1 MQPSRCQYGLFELQR
16 KQADRQAK
24 ELAAATDQ
32 ETLEVLKRS
41 VNYLAGAVNHQKARA
56 IFLDPG
62 EGDTESLEALRAAFL
77 DDSVLEIPENI
88 RLTSSLLAEL
98 IVTCL
103 KDMSEPLVTSKL
115 SGDLLTHLR
124 AASEGHVKLYVVKCL
139 LEELPDQQHEA
150 LKALICLLAALA
162 QHHTK
167 NGMSAIMLG
176 QALGPLLFRP
186 GQDDRALGSGD
197 VASWVES
204 AVEGTAEMIKHCS
217 NLFGGYFGG
226 NTERSYRPQTYRQ
239 HSHRQD
245 RTAADP
251 FPMVTDPVYA
261 HQHQPGPKRMVSL
274 IAGMHEHQLWGSEN
288 QSMGPGSLNSTQ
300 HAQQAQRQKV
310 ARKLAGSKPP
320 PIDVDTM
327 SSQSSESAGSTSA
340 GTRGRTGSL
349 PASPSRRRSTVS
361 DRGSK
366 DAPWLQGG
374 HFGQV
379 EKALQKNKIRL
390 PSPTAESAATRTAW
404 RPPGIAPSK
413 DSNQLP
419 DKVKT
424 VWAPTLRREPS
435 QASDSQG
442 WGPRRTASGAN
453 SSSQS
458 GQTHRNTADSQDTA
472 TSGGHALPAA
482 SLRSAHT
489 WSSGHLRSL
498 ASDAATAALIDP
510 AMTRLD
516 IQEGGV
522 SPWKGDQGPETNQGP
537 MLGPY
542 KNSSV
547 HRTLSAGQPFGQ
559 QQSIQGL
566 PRGVPR
572 AEAGAGRAQ
581 TRKQGLRQGSSGA
594 SRQMSGS
601 VQSLLTRVQDV
612 SPQTEAMALLDVLN
626 GSNVKRPGAKQL
638 SPLEQ
643 RQIGSMRMAGLATGT
658 LTQSQTGKWLPAKQ
672 SNGRAPQVQG
682 WNPRMLDQAGV
693 LQSPG
698 TDSTSSISPDFGG
711 SRRSRRRHKKR
722 SKQAAQL
729 LAESLDSATELK
741 SSPEN
746 YADSHSRSGFQSV
759 HNILHPDSPE
769 ANSVSASQ
777 GLYNSSQHPGWQDGE
792 SKGAAEGPGLEGF
805 LHAARSGQGGHFEAE
820 AQRRLSQG
828 SGGAQQS
835 GRLSDSDVYAITHA
849 ESAAESVTS
858 AMGASTAQA
867 AALRGSAQ
875 MPALLQLQALADAD
889 AITPQGKQPHGLAGT
904 VAGSPQLT
912 RAAAT
917 SPHQGRQLP
926 GLSRLRALAGVADS
940 PQPPSQLKKIARD
953 LTDLAS
959 VPLSQWQF
967 GNSGTSHAVWQADST
982 PPKQAGTHSTADRPS
997 AWTPA
1002 RSESASAQH
1011 ESLLSRAGS
1020 AASPTS
1026 WGPSE
1031 PPKPVTL
1038 EIRVLGD
1045 GENPDTGLR
1054 SPRDGL
1060 LQSSTG
1066 DQGRAYAERGGVGV
1080 GEFGFEAGYGSQH
1093 LGVAARD
1100 QPWAAATTK
1109 LAAVT
1114 EATSAKGSSDS
1125 HQAGVRAAGSFADGR
1140 LEGQA
1145 VHTGTSTRQQS
1156 ASVSAYQTKQHHF
1169 STGAGAFPNNSTTPA
1184 AQSSTVAH
1192 QSQLVDPAKPH
1203 GPQHVGSAEAADLTE
1218 AAAGMTGSPWD
1229 PKHGPKLIE
1238 SLNDFSSFSS
1248 SFSML
1253 QQLAGKSAAGVAN
1266 FGINRLA
1273 SSSSPKSLEKKKS
1286 DKGHLISSAPLT
1298 WWQRHR
1304 PGSAKKRSAAAAP
1317 QGSGARPAAPTGDAG
1332 DHADHP
1338 LGIIRFGAP
1347 DEGANRGPD
1356 PASTRTQPAAG
1367 HSLSGQRGL
1376 PLAGQPA
1383 TDTAGHAMYANGIA
1397 YSNQPIL
1404 AGQTAVGAE
1413 AASVD
1418 AILASAVVISG
1429 KSSLTGTQ
1437 HQGQLQKPQQEGQL
1451 AEPSPESSP
1460 LPSPGSTAPH
1470 GFAGFHHDV
1479 HASHSPIVHNLW
1491 PTGVG
1496 PNSPQGQ
1503 HPPQS
1508 VPFFGYSV
1516 QQETEAPTSHA
1527 DIADSQ
1533 LPGAA
1538 LDAGHVASGPAPGVP
1553 RRATLDQLYALAQ
1566 GSGSDGQQEGTV
1578 PTAVAAN
1585 PAVSPSVGQSLNL
1598 NKAPFTVSQMRKFA
1612 DKLRN
1617 FSTTPTPESKPSK
1630 GHRHRRHSTLS
1641 ASAAHS
1647 SGAHT
1652 PAASSSAARDSATPD
1667 SSWAANSMSPECA
1680 PQKLL
1685 GQFGSSPH
1693 PQGTAKIPGHHH
1705 AGTTPAAGATHSP
1718 LHAAH
1723 PAVADVVSATATT
1736 DAAAATA
1743 GLRQGSEGQMM
1754 LLPAGVAMNDLLAL
1768 AEDMDPGGS
1777 PEEGKKGRRDKRM
1790 LTANSTMQLAA
1801 YLAGKGASQAQQQLL
1816 QQQLADLEQANRLRD
1831 ADSTEGRS
1839 GGSSP
1844 TGIGRPQLLGQP
1856 AAAPANLP
1864 LADSSSALPAKTPA
1878 PPPSPLLQTPP
1889 RFKTPPPPPPPPCRT
1904 QGGVRTPTLP
1914 LPPPP
1919 PPGTAPRTAPAP
1931 PPPPPPPTTGA
1942 KKPPPP
1948 PPLPSTGMKR
1958 PPPPPP
1964 PPSGAKGT
1972 PPPPP
1977 PLSGLKKLPGGGKKM
1992 TEIDPPAG
2000 VTKVRPTASQR
2011 RKLKQLHWDKI
2022 KAPQE
2027 GTIWH
2032 QASGLNP
2039 NLNFAELESLFQI
2052 LENTAF
2058 RKLATTRSAAISLV
2072 EHRRAHNICIELS
2085 GIRMPFADIK
2095 AALVE
2100 MNDSA
2105 LTIDQLDAL
2114 SRAVPDDTERKDIRL
2129 YLQGEH
2135 PKHKGLSDPQQLGT
2149 VERYFLEIMDIP
2161 RLQQRIDCFIFTRQ
2175 FAPNINRV
2183 RGQLEVLR
2191 GACRE
2196 VQGSQNFTTLLRAIL
2211 ALGNH
2216 LNEGT
2221 HKGNASGFKLD
2232 TLLKLA
2238 DVKGTDRKTSLLHFV
2253 LDQLLKGSPAM
2264 HSLPHQLASVK
2275 PAANLQISAIKVL
2288 LNDLKGGLSKVNTE
2302 ILKAAGVDANS
2313 AFAHRQFGD
2322 LMMTFHEH
2330 AKSTFADAEEFEK
2343 QVTAEMQQVTEYF
2356 GEGYDATDPSKVLRV
2371 IRDFMMLFDKAI
2383 LEIKAIKAKSE
2394 AEQKRKQKKAEMA
2407 RPTRNAHN
2415 PKLGPIAPRPPRQE
2429 ERQPAGL
2436 ATSDAQQSIAEASS
2450 RAAAHVP
2457 AQQQAAASQPH
2468 AVWESV
2474 PSTSS
2479 QAHPQAQASPSE
2491 ATAHPRCSS
2500 SEVSPQQMS
2509 TDAGHR
2515 QDSQLSSSSQQAPSS
2530 SAPPQATP
2538 LQPPSS
2544 TSAAP
2549 AKSPSALSQQHPH
2562 TGPWS
2567 QPRHAES
2574 ACHESPPSAPASSAS
2589 KLQLRLDSGRS
2600 AHLHQKAQPQVQA
2613 EAGVNGRSQRPSP
2626 PQELLAGLGNALRA
2640 QAKMRQKA
2648 SGACMPSSVP
2658 EDRGDSARRAAAG
2671 ASPSAQLSFDH
2682 IELKSQSTSG
2692 HNSADA
2698 AVSPSGRV
2706 GLIAAA
2712 QGSSR
2717 LSPKVALNPA
2727 CSQTDDAFDARLIAS
2742 HAPAV
2747 PAGSFAQASCDH
2759 VQLQANTGQD
2769 KNTQNVHASEA
2780 TEQLAHSGPSI
2791 ELIGSELYEL
2801 ELEQDIDAQAVRH
2814 AATVQ

>member
-1 MQPSRCQYGLFELQR
+1 MQPSRSQCGLFELQR

-24 ELAAATDQ
+24 ELAASTDQ

-77 DDSVLEIPENI
+77 DDSVLGKSEDTSGIQIPENI

-103 KDMSEPLVTSKL
+103 KDLSEPLVTSKL

-204 AVEGTAEMIKHCS
+204 AVEGTAEMIKHCG

-226 NTERSYRPQTYRQ
+226 DTNRSYRPQTYQQ

-245 RTAADP
+245 HTAADP
-251 FPMVTDPVYA
+251 FSMVTDPVYA

-274 IAGMHEHQLWGSEN
+274 IAGMHEQQPWGSEN

-300 HAQQAQRQKV
+300 HAQQAQQQKA
-310 ARKLAGSKPP
+310 ARKLAGSKPAA
-320 PIDVDTM
+320 IDVDTL
-327 SSQSSESAGSTSA
+327 SSHSSESAGSRSA

-366 DAPWLQGG
+366 DAPWLQGRQ
-374 HFGQV
+374 FGQV

-424 VWAPTLRREPS
+424 VWAPTLRRDPS

-472 TSGGHALPAA
+472 TSGGHAFPAA

-498 ASDAATAALIDP
+498 ASDAATAALNDP
-510 AMTRLD
+510 AVTRLD

-522 SPWKGDQGPETNQGP
+522 SPWKGDQGAESNQGP

-542 KNSSV
+542 KTSGI
-547 HRTLSAGQPFGQ
+547 HRTLSAGQPTGQ
-559 QQSIQGL
+559 QQSMQGL
-566 PRGVPR
+566 MRGVPR
-572 AEAGAGRAQ
+572 AEGGAGRVQ
-581 TRKQGLRQGSSGA
+581 TRKQGLLRQDLAGA
-594 SRQMSGS
+594 NRQMSGGM
-601 VQSLLTRVQDV
+601 QSLLTPVQDV
-612 SPQTEAMALLDVLN
+612 SPQTEAMALLDALN

-643 RQIGSMRMAGLATGT
+643 RQIGTMRMAGLATGM
-658 LTQSQTGKWLPAKQ
+658 LPPCEAEE
-672 SNGRAPQVQG
+672 GIR
-682 WNPRMLDQAGV
+682 
-693 LQSPG
+693 
-698 TDSTSSISPDFGG
+698 
-711 SRRSRRRHKKR
+711 KR

-729 LAESLDSATELK
+729 LAESLDSASQSLR

-746 YADSHSRSGFQSV
+746 YADSQSRSGFQSV

-777 GLYNSSQHPGWQDGE
+777 GLHNSSQKTGWQDVDSKSAGE
-792 SKGAAEGPGLEGF
+792 GAGLEGF
-805 LHAARSGQGGHFEAE
+805 LHAARSRQGGLFEAE
-820 AQRRLSQG
+820 ALRRLSQD

-849 ESAAESVTS
+849 ESAAESVISGKGACS
-858 AMGASTAQA
+858 AQP
-867 AALRGSAQ
+867 AALRGLDQ

-889 AITPQGKQPHGLAGT
+889 AITPQGKQPHGLAGA

-912 RAAAT
+912 RPAAI
-917 SPHQGRQLP
+917 SPQGQQLP
-926 GLSRLRALAGVADS
+926 GLSRLRALAGVTDS
-940 PQPPSQLKKIARD
+940 PQPPSQLKKTAGN
-953 LTDLAS
+953 LTDLAG

-982 PPKQAGTHSTADRPS
+982 PPKQAGAHSTADRPS
-997 AWTPA
+997 AWTSA
-1002 RSESASAQH
+1002 QSESASAQH

-1020 AASPTS
+1020 AASPTA

-1031 PPKPVTL
+1031 PPQPVTL

-1045 GENPDTGLR
+1045 GDNSDTDLR
-1054 SPRDGL
+1054 SSKEGL

-1066 DQGRAYAERGGVGV
+1066 EKDTAHAESSGVGV
-1080 GEFGFEAGYGSQH
+1080 SGFGFEAGFGSQH

-1100 QPWAAATTK
+1100 QPRTAAATK
-1109 LAAVT
+1109 SAAVT
-1114 EATSAKGSSDS
+1114 EATWGKDPLDS
-1125 HQAGVRAAGSFADGR
+1125 TQAGVHAAGSFADGKV
-1140 LEGQA
+1140 EGQA
-1145 VHTGTSTRQQS
+1145 VHPGMSTRQQS
-1156 ASVSAYQTKQHHF
+1156 AGISAYQAKQQPN
-1169 STGAGAFPNNSTTPA
+1169 STGAGAFPDKSTTTE
-1184 AQSSTVAH
+1184 AQRSTVTD
-1192 QSQLVDPAKPH
+1192 QSQLVNPAKPH
-1203 GPQHVGSAEAADLTE
+1203 RPQHVGSSGAADLTE

-1229 PKHGPKLIE
+1229 PKQGPKLIE
-1238 SLNDFSSFSS
+1238 SLNDFSSFSG

-1253 QQLAGKSAAGVAN
+1253 QQLAGKSAAGVAH
-1266 FGINRLA
+1266 FGIGRLA

-1304 PGSAKKRSAAAAP
+1304 PGSAKKRSTAAAP
-1317 QGSGARPAAPTGDAG
+1317 QGSGARPGAPAGATG

-1338 LGIIRFGAP
+1338 PTCFSAP
-1347 DEGANRGPD
+1347 DEGAKQGAG
-1356 PASTRTQPAAG
+1356 PASAKTQSVRLTADGSHVSGHSNEIHSSAAAQTAAASGRHANAGQYGSRANNGRGTTEQHQGSSVGDATNSIVYNLETADRPLSSFKQAAG
-1367 HSLSGQRGL
+1367 HSLPGPRGL
-1376 PLAGQPA
+1376 PQAGQPA
-1383 TDTAGHAMYANGIA
+1383 ADTAGHAMYADGIA

-1404 AGQTAVGAE
+1404 AGSGESQIAVGAE
-1413 AASVD
+1413 AARVD
-1418 AILASAVVISG
+1418 AHLASAVASSG
-1429 KSSLTGTQ
+1429 RSSLTGTP
-1437 HQGQLQKPQQEGQL
+1437 HKGQLQVPQQEGQL
-1451 AEPSPESSP
+1451 AEPSPESTP
-1460 LPSPGSTAPH
+1460 LPSRGSKAPQ
-1470 GFAGFHHDV
+1470 GFAGFHHGV
-1479 HASHSPIVHNLW
+1479 HASNSPIVQNLW
-1491 PTGVG
+1491 PTSVG
-1496 PNSPQGQ
+1496 PSSPQGQ
-1503 HPPQS
+1503 HPPRS
-1508 VPFFGYSV
+1508 VPIFGYSV
-1516 QQETEAPTSHA
+1516 QQEMEMPTTHA
-1527 DIADSQ
+1527 DKSGRQ
-1533 LPGAA
+1533 PPGAA
-1538 LDAGHVASGPAPGVP
+1538 PDAGHVASGPAPGGS
-1553 RRATLDQLYALAQ
+1553 RQSALNQLYALAQ
-1566 GSGSDGQQEGTV
+1566 GSSVQQEGTV
-1578 PTAVAAN
+1578 ATAVAAS
-1585 PAVSPSVGQSLNL
+1585 PAVSASVGEAMDL

-1617 FSTTPTPESKPSK
+1617 FSTTPTPESRPSK

-1652 PAASSSAARDSATPD
+1652 PAASSSAARDSATHD
-1667 SSWAANSMSPECA
+1667 SSWAANLMSPEFA

-1685 GQFGSSPH
+1685 GQFGNSPH
-1693 PQGTAKIPGHHH
+1693 CQGTGQVPGHAIKHH
-1705 AGTTPAAGATHSP
+1705 RHHQAETTSAVADSSA
-1718 LHAAH
+1718 LHVAH
-1723 PAVADVVSATATT
+1723 PAVADIESAVATT

-1768 AEDMDPGGS
+1768 AEEMDPGGS
-1777 PEEGKKGRRDKRM
+1777 PEEGKRGRRDKRM

-1801 YLAGKGASQAQQQLL
+1801 YLAGK
-1816 QQQLADLEQANRLRD
+1816 
-1831 ADSTEGRS
+1831 
-1839 GGSSP
+1839 
-1844 TGIGRPQLLGQP
+1844 
-1856 AAAPANLP
+1856 
-1864 LADSSSALPAKTPA
+1864 
-1878 PPPSPLLQTPP
+1878 
-1889 RFKTPPPPPPPPCRT
+1889 
-1904 QGGVRTPTLP
+1904 
-1914 LPPPP
+1914 
-1919 PPGTAPRTAPAP
+1919 
-1931 PPPPPPPTTGA
+1931 
-1942 KKPPPP
+1942 
-1948 PPLPSTGMKR
+1948 
-1958 PPPPPP
+1958 
-1964 PPSGAKGT
+1964 
-1972 PPPPP
+1972 
-1977 PLSGLKKLPGGGKKM
+1977 
-1992 TEIDPPAG
+1992 
-2000 VTKVRPTASQR
+2000 
-2011 RKLKQLHWDKI
+2011 
-2022 KAPQE
+2022 
-2027 GTIWH
+2027 
-2032 QASGLNP
+2032 
-2039 NLNFAELESLFQI
+2039 I

-2095 AALVE
+2095 TALVQ

-2175 FAPNINRV
+2175 FVPNINRV

-2253 LDQLLKGSPAM
+2253 LDQLLKDSPAM

-2371 IRDFMMLFDKAI
+2371 IRDFMTLFDKAI

-2394 AEQKRKQKKAEMA
+2394 AEQKRKEKKAEMA
-2407 RPTRNAHN
+2407 RPTWPAHHPN
-2415 PKLGPIAPRPPRQE
+2415 LGQLAPRQPQQG
-2429 ERQPAGL
+2429 ERQSADL
-2436 ATSDAQQSIAEASS
+2436 AASDAQQATAGAFP

-2457 AQQQAAASQPH
+2457 AQQQAEAFQPH
-2468 AVWESV
+2468 AHVEAV
-2474 PSTSS
+2474 PSSSS
-2479 QAHPQAQASPSE
+2479 QAHPQAQAS
-2491 ATAHPRCSS
+2491 SS
-2500 SEVSPQQMS
+2500 DAIAYTESSFSNVLLQQVS
-2509 TDAGHR
+2509 TDAGYR
-2515 QDSQLSSSSQQAPSS
+2515 PDSQPPSAFQQTSLSS
-2530 SAPPQATP
+2530 SAPPQAP
-2538 LQPPSS
+2538 LQAPSS
-2544 TSAAP
+2544 ASAAP
-2549 AKSPSALSQQHPH
+2549 AKPPSALSQQHPH
-2562 TGPWS
+2562 SGHGS
-2567 QPRHAES
+2567 QSQRAES
-2574 ACHESPPSAPASSAS
+2574 ACHESPPSAPASSES

-2600 AHLHQKAQPQVQA
+2600 AHSQQA
-2613 EAGVNGRSQRPSP
+2613 EAGVSGRSQRPSP

-2648 SGACMPSSVP
+2648 SGATTPSSAP
-2658 EDRGDSARRAAAG
+2658 EDRGDSARRAAA
-2671 ASPSAQLSFDH
+2671 SPSGQLSFDH
-2682 IELKSQSTSG
+2682 DGLKSKSTSG
-2692 HNSADA
+2692 LNSADA
-2698 AVSPSGRV
+2698 AASPSGRAGV
-2706 GLIAAA
+2706 IAVAP
-2712 QGSSR
+2712 GSSR
-2717 LSPKVALNPA
+2717 LSQKVALDPA
-2727 CSQTDDAFDARLIAS
+2727 CSQTDDAFDAQLIAS

-2759 VQLQANTGQD
+2759 VQVQANNGQ
-2769 KNTQNVHASEA
+2769 NEHTQKVHASEV
-2780 TEQLAHSGPSI
+2780 TGQLAHSGPSI
-2791 ELIGSELYEL
+2791 ELVGSELYEL
-2801 ELEQDIDAQAVRH
+2801 ELEHESDVLAARH
-2814 AATVQ
+2814 AASAATVQ